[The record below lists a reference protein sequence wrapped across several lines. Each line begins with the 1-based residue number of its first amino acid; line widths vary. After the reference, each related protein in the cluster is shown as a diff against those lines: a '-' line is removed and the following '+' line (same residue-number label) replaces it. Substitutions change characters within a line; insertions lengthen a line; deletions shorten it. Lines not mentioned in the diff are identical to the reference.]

1 MGLQQNKN
9 ILLIKMVHP
18 NNSIKKNSCD
28 LRNKNCEVSCQQAP
42 FLPKCELTRTRGQRC
57 QTGSFSITLNNGS
70 VLFGKMWETVSL
82 QARDKY
88 YRHIEINNVTFQL
101 KNATNTFNQE
111 LFSPLSDGE
120 EFDANVVQP
129 GAVGRF
135 SLIREGAL
143 CRLGLLN

>member
-1 MGLQQNKN
+1 
-9 ILLIKMVHP
+9 
-18 NNSIKKNSCD
+18 
-28 LRNKNCEVSCQQAP
+28 
-42 FLPKCELTRTRGQRC
+42 
-57 QTGSFSITLNNGS
+57 
-70 VLFGKMWETVSL
+70 MWETTSL